1 MATLGYVVPESQ
13 QSKEGFHALRRTT
26 EGLLYYTKVDKDE
39 TSEIDLDGG
48 NPTDKNGNRQLPTK
62 LDYTDEVTELQS
74 GTTQYLTGDGST
86 LTFNLTTPV
95 LDGTRIAV
103 FLNGVKQPID
113 EVWTYASGVVTFKIA
128 PYNGSQ
134 VAIGYIN
141 KKYKNNTSDLYHQ
154 YVFEDGDAT
163 YFLDDNGYFVKRE
176 NKSRGATALS
186 SDDFNTAESS
196 TYPVASTSWQSAV

>member
-1 MATLGYVVPESQ
+1 MATLGYVAPISQ
-13 QSKEGFHALRRTT
+13 QSTESFHALRRTT
-26 EGLLYYTKVDKDE
+26 EGLVYYTKVNKDS
-39 TSEIDLDGG
+39 TDSIDFDGG

-62 LDYTDEVTELQS
+62 VDYTDENIELQS

-113 EVWTYASGVVTFKIA
+113 EVWTYASSVVTFKIA
-128 PYNGSQ
+128 PYSGSQ
-134 VAIGYIN
+134 VAVGRIE
-141 KKYKNNTSDLYHQ
+141 KEYKNNTSDKYHQ

-163 YFLDDNGYFVKRE
+163 YYIDDNGYFVKRE
-176 NKSRGATALS
+176 NKSRGATALTT
-186 SDDFNTAESS
+186 DDFDTFEATAS
-196 TYPVASTSWQSAV
+196 VQSTSWQSAV

>member
-13 QSKEGFHALRRTT
+13 QSKEGFHAIRRTT
-26 EGLLYYTKVDKDE
+26 EGLLYYTKIDKDE
-39 TSEIDLDGG
+39 TSTIDFDGG
-48 NPTDKNGNRQLPTK
+48 NSTDKNGNRQLPTK
-62 LDYTDEVTELQS
+62 ADYTEQVTELQS

-86 LTFNLTTPV
+86 VTFNLTTPV

-113 EVWTYASGVVTFKIA
+113 EVWTYASGVVTFKVA
-128 PYNGSQ
+128 PYSGSQ

-154 YVFEDGDAT
+154 YLFEDGDAT
-163 YFLDDNGYFVKRE
+163 YFIDDNGYFVKRE

-186 SDDFNTAESS
+186 SDDFDTFESTS
-196 TYPVASTSWQSAV
+196 TVQSTSWQSAV

>member
-1 MATLGYVVPESQ
+1 MATLGYVAPISQ
-13 QSKEGFHALRRTT
+13 QSKEGFHAIRRTT
-26 EGLLYYTKVDKDE
+26 EGLLYYTKIDKDE
-39 TSEIDLDGG
+39 TSSIDFDGG

-62 LDYTDEVTELQS
+62 VDYTDEVTELQS

-113 EVWTYASGVVTFKIA
+113 EVWTYASGVVTFKVA

-154 YVFEDGDAT
+154 YLFEDGDAT
-163 YFLDDNGYFVKRE
+163 YFIDDNGYFVKRE

>member
-1 MATLGYVVPESQ
+1 MATLGYVVPEGQ
-13 QSKEGFHALRRTT
+13 QTKEGFHGIRRTT
-26 EGLLYYTKVDKDE
+26 EGLLYYTKVDKDN
-39 TSEIDLDGG
+39 TDSIDFDGG

-62 LDYTDEVTELQS
+62 VDYTDENIELQS

-86 LTFNLTTPV
+86 LTFNLTTSV

-113 EVWTYASGVVTFKIA
+113 EVWTYASSVVTFKIA
-128 PYNGSQ
+128 PYSGSQ
-134 VAIGYIN
+134 VAIGYID

-163 YFLDDNGYFVKRE
+163 YYIDDNGYFVKRE
-176 NKSRGATALS
+176 NRSRGATALT
-186 SDDFNTAESS
+186 SDDFSTAESS
-196 TYPVASTSWQSAV
+196 TYSVASTSWQSAS

>member
-13 QSKEGFHALRRTT
+13 QSKEGFHAIRRTT

-62 LDYTDEVTELQS
+62 VDYTDENIELQS
-74 GTTQYLTGDGST
+74 GATQYLTGDGST

-113 EVWTYASGVVTFKIA
+113 EVWTYASSVVTFKVA
-128 PYNGSQ
+128 PYSGSQ
-134 VAIGYIN
+134 VAIGYID

-163 YFLDDNGYFVKRE
+163 YFIDDNGYFVKRE
-176 NKSRGATALS
+176 NLGKGLTAIA
-186 SDDFNTAESS
+186 SDDFSTFESTS
-196 TYPVASTSWQSAV
+196 TVQSTSWQSAV

>member
-13 QSKEGFHALRRTT
+13 QSKEGFHAIRRTT

-39 TSEIDLDGG
+39 TSTIDLDGG

-62 LDYTDEVTELQS
+62 VDYTDENIELQS

-113 EVWTYASGVVTFKIA
+113 EVWTYASSVVTFKIA
-128 PYNGSQ
+128 PYSGSQ
-134 VAIGYIN
+134 VAIGYID

-163 YFLDDNGYFVKRE
+163 YYIDDNGYFVKRE

-186 SDDFNTAESS
+186 SDDFNTFESTS
-196 TYPVASTSWQSAV
+196 TVQSTSWQSAV

>member
-13 QSKEGFHALRRTT
+13 QAKESFHALRRTT
-26 EGLLYYTKVDKDE
+26 DGLLYYTKVDKDE
-39 TSEIDLDGG
+39 TSVIDLDGG

-62 LDYTDEVTELQS
+62 ADYTDENLELQS
-74 GTTQYLTGDGST
+74 GVTQYLTGDGST

-128 PYNGSQ
+128 PYSGSQ

-141 KKYKNNTSDLYHQ
+141 KRYKNNTSDLYYQ

-163 YFLDDNGYFVKRE
+163 YYIDDNGYFVKRE
-176 NKSRGATALS
+176 NKSRGATALT
-186 SDDFNTAESS
+186 SDDFSTFEATAS
-196 TYPVASTSWQSAV
+196 VASTSWQSAV

>member
-13 QSKEGFHALRRTT
+13 QAKEGFHALRRTT

-39 TSEIDLDGG
+39 TTEIDLDGG

-62 LDYTDEVTELQS
+62 VDYTDENIELQS
-74 GTTQYLTGDGST
+74 GVTQYLTGDGST

-113 EVWTYASGVVTFKIA
+113 EVWTYTSSVVTFKIA
-128 PYNGSQ
+128 PYSGSQ

-141 KKYKNNTSDLYHQ
+141 KKYKNNTSDLYYQ

-163 YFLDDNGYFVKRE
+163 YYVDDNGYFVKRE
-176 NKSRGATALS
+176 NRSRGATALV
-186 SDDFNTAESS
+186 SDDFSTFESS
-196 TYPVASTSWQSAV
+196 STVNSTSWSDL

>member
-13 QSKEGFHALRRTT
+13 QAKEGFHALRRTT

-39 TSEIDLDGG
+39 TTEIDLDGG

-62 LDYTDEVTELQS
+62 VDYTDENIELQS
-74 GTTQYLTGDGST
+74 GVTQYLTGDGST

-113 EVWTYASGVVTFKIA
+113 EVWTYASSVVTFKIA
-128 PYNGSQ
+128 PYSGSQ

-141 KKYKNNTSDLYHQ
+141 KKYKNNTSDLYYQ

-163 YFLDDNGYFVKRE
+163 YYIDDNGYFVKRE
-176 NKSRGATALS
+176 NKSRGATALT
-186 SDDFNTAESS
+186 SDDFSTFEATSS
-196 TYPVASTSWQSAV
+196 VASTSWQSAV

>member
-1 MATLGYVVPESQ
+1 MALAGYVVPISQ
-13 QSKEGFHALRRTT
+13 QSKEGFHAIRRTT
-26 EGLLYYTKVDKDE
+26 EGLLYYTKIDKDE
-39 TSEIDLDGG
+39 TSTIDFDGG

-62 LDYTDEVTELQS
+62 VDYTDEVTELQS
-74 GTTQYLTGDGST
+74 GVTQYLTGDGTT

-113 EVWTYASGVVTFKIA
+113 EVWTYASGVVTFKVA
-128 PYNGSQ
+128 PYSGSQ

-154 YVFEDGDAT
+154 YLFEDGEAT
-163 YFLDDNGYFVKRE
+163 YFVDDNGYFVKRE

-186 SDDFNTAESS
+186 SDDFDTFESTS
-196 TYPVASTSWQSAV
+196 TVQSTSWQSAV